1 MGVDR
6 DPQCRLVVRPFSSHI
21 PKLPQPVPDRPSST
35 RFLVIVLVAMALG
48 AVIGASLVLRF
59 RLEPKVVATP
69 AEQAAP
75 AEPKEATVIYS
86 AVDFNELAGWSQ
98 DSVQQALPAIRRS
111 CAVLVTKSDAYIGAG
126 PIARRPAAWVTACA
140 ALEQVRDGDADLRNT
155 LMQNFTPYRVA
166 LSRTDSTE
174 PDDTGLFTG
183 YYEAELHGA
192 PVRGGNYQIPIYA
205 VPRNLV
211 NVNLK
216 DFINDLPAALPG
228 SLVGRVDSNQ
238 MKPYYTREE
247 IDGLNVIAEQADVL
261 AWANDPVAVNILHIQ
276 GSGRVLMPDGQTL
289 RLGFAGSN
297 GRMFRPLSAILRQA
311 NVLPQGTPMSMITIR
326 DWLHQHADQAGDL
339 MNKNTRY
346 IFFRKL
352 DLASTEDGPIGAQGV
367 SLTAGRSLAVDPRFI
382 PLGIPLWLDTT
393 DPDGAPIQRLMVA
406 QDVGSAIIG
415 PVRGDIFW
423 GHGEDNFQKAG
434 RMRHQGKYFLFIPR
448 PPAQPPA

>member
-1 MGVDR
+1 M
-6 DPQCRLVVRPFSSHI
+6 S
-21 PKLPQPVPDRPSST
+21 DRPSPT

-48 AVIGASLVLRF
+48 AVIGASLVLRY
-59 RLEPKVVATP
+59 RPQPPQVSSSTP
-69 AEQAAP
+69 PQPTAP

-86 AVDFNELAGWSQ
+86 PVDIGELAGWSQ

-111 CAVLVTKSDAYIGAG
+111 CAVLATKTDAYIGAG
-126 PIARRPAAWVTACA
+126 PIARRPAAWINACA
-140 ALEQVRDGDADLRNT
+140 ALEQVGDGDADLRNVLT
-155 LMQNFTPYRVA
+155 QNFTPYRVA
-166 LSRTDSTE
+166 LSRADGTT

-183 YYEAELHGA
+183 YYEAELHGSLS
-192 PVRGGNYQIPIYA
+192 RGGNYQIPIYA

-211 NVNLK
+211 SVNLK
-216 DFINDLPAALPG
+216 DFINDPPGNLPG
-228 SLVGRVDSNQ
+228 SLVGRVDNNQ

-247 IDGLNVIAEQADVL
+247 IDGLNVIADQADVL
-261 AWANDPVAVNILHIQ
+261 AWADDPVAVNILHIQ

-289 RLGFAGSN
+289 RLGFAASN

-311 NVLPQGTPMSMITIR
+311 NVLPQGSPMSMITIR
-326 DWLHQHADQAGDL
+326 DWLRQHSDQATDL
-339 MNKNTRY
+339 MNKNARY

-352 DLASTEDGPIGAQGV
+352 NLASNDDGPIGAQGV
-367 SLTAGRSLAVDPRFI
+367 PLTAGRSLAVDPRFI
-382 PLGIPLWLDTT
+382 PLGIPLWLDTI

-406 QDVGSAIIG
+406 QDVGSAILG

-448 PPAQPPA
+448 PLAQPPA